1 MRKLFLCLVA
11 SIILSSCTSN
21 ENKENGRY
29 NIISHEYRGIIVI
42 DTQTGIL
49 YYPNPGEKDWLYEDI
64 ITTAKKDPEL

>member
-1 MRKLFLCLVA
+1 MRKLILFFVA
-11 SIILSSCTSN
+11 SIILSSCSSIGS
-21 ENKENGRY
+21 KENGRY
-29 NIISHEYRGIIVI
+29 NIITHEYRGIIVI